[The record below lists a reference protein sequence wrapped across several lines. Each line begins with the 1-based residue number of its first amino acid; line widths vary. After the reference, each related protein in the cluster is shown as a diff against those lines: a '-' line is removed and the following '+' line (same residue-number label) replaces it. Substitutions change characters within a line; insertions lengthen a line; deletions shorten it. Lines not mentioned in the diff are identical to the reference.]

1 MKNYSFSCPME
12 KKKNKK
18 TPHWCTTLLFMVVV
32 LAVRVDYYSVTRKKI
47 IISYFI
53 INVSGQR

>member
-1 MKNYSFSCPME
+1 ME